1 MNIVETIKE
10 LKKPFPAADHQ
21 ERTIPGNSRW
31 FYIPWQK
38 IRDRLDD
45 VCPGWSVVYSDPIS
59 CDGLT
64 VVRCRLAIDGVSR
77 EGVGN
82 SDNGKG
88 YGTPVERAT
97 ADAFKNAAEAF
108 GVGAYLDNQDF
119 VVRYLQSQGDGR
131 GVQFTMRDTP
141 GRSLGHRNGEKSQ
154 HYKRN
159 SSRPIQNVNSSK
171 PEQQTSSEAWRD
183 WKSEADAIAWAKTH
197 LSRLNDQTLKT
208 MFAQTPPDPDTGKK
222 AVAWMNRVLAA
233 SEF

>member
-1 MNIVETIKE
+1 MNNIAEIIKE

-21 ERTIPGNSRW
+21 ERQLPGGGRW
-31 FYIPWQK
+31 LFIPWQK

-45 VCPGWSVVYSDPIS
+45 VCPGWDVVYSDPVS

-64 VVRCRLAIDGVSR
+64 VVRCRLAINGVTR

-119 VVRYLQSQGDGR
+119 VIRYLQSQGDGR
-131 GVQFTMRDTP
+131 GVQFAMRD
-141 GRSLGHRNGEKSQ
+141 RNGERSQ
-154 HYKRN
+154 HYKRSPKPPQSAN
-159 SSRPIQNVNSSK
+159 PSK
-171 PEQQTSSEAWRD
+171 PKDEVRHTTEVWRS

-197 LSRLNDQTLKT
+197 LTQLDVRTLKN
-208 MFAQTPPDPDTGKK
+208 MFDETQPDPSTGKK
-222 AVAWMNRVLAA
+222 AVAWVNRVLAA